1 MKKYTREEQTKEQ
14 RCRDSAGTEEEI
26 CIEIENDMNNH
37 IRKYYLNEENRE
49 LTKEW
54 KRKYV

>member
-1 MKKYTREEQTKEQ
+1 MKKYTREEQHKEQ
-14 RCRDSAGTEEEI
+14 QRGNSAGTEEDI

-54 KRKYV
+54 KSKYV